1 MVWKARQCWMLS
13 GSGSQIVMKPL
24 AEFSLADIR
33 RIRGILFDIDDTL
46 TTDGRLT
53 PEAYAAMAAINA
65 AGVITVPITGRPA
78 GWCDHIARMW
88 PVDGIVGENGAF
100 YFHFDPV
107 QQKLKQRFLKDE
119 ATRQRD
125 RERLSTIARNILQ
138 AVPGT
143 APASD
148 QPYREA
154 DIAIDFCEDVPA
166 LPRAEVERIK
176 TLMESAGLTAK
187 ISSIHV
193 NGWLGRY
200 DKLST
205 TQLFMQERF
214 GIDLDA
220 HKHEFV
226 FVGDSP
232 NDAPMF
238 GYFPHSVGVANVIE
252 FLDLLPAR
260 PTYVTLSRCGEGFA
274 ELVDVLLGGK
284 RPG

>member
-1 MVWKARQCWMLS
+1 
-13 GSGSQIVMKPL
+13 MKPL
-24 AEFSLADIR
+24 SEFSPNDLR
-33 RIRGILFDIDDTL
+33 QIRGVLFDIDDTL
-46 TTDGRLT
+46 TTDGQLT
-53 PEAYAAMAAINA
+53 PEAYAAMASLKT
-65 AGVITVPITGRPA
+65 AGFIVVPITGRPA

-88 PVDGIVGENGAF
+88 PVDGVVGENGAF
-100 YFHFDPV
+100 YFHFD
-107 QQKLKQRFLKDE
+107 QAARKLKQRFIKDD
-119 ATRQRD
+119 ATRQLD
-125 RERLSTIARNILQ
+125 RERLTAVAQHILQ
-138 AVPGT
+138 TVPGT
-143 APASD
+143 ALASD
-148 QPYREA
+148 QRYREA
-154 DIAIDFCEDVPA
+154 DIAIDFCEDVAA
-166 LPRAEVERIK
+166 LPHTEVARIK
-176 TLMESAGLTAK
+176 MLMESAGLTAK

-220 HKHEFV
+220 LKHEFV

-260 PTYVTLSRCGEGFA
+260 PTYVTPSRCGEGFA
-274 ELVDVLLGGK
+274 ELVDVLLAGR